1 MLEKVKN
8 TKILGIIGNVIIII
22 SLFCNWATVGST
34 IIDYSQTQQ
43 FKNTP
48 DGALTFILSIFS
60 LIVIFSE
67 KISPKF
73 FKGLTNVKLTL
84 ISSIIQLAV
93 LLNVIFK
100 VVNMQPENGVTWNFG
115 LGFYLMCVGVFLV
128 LIFPFLYK
136 KNEEK

>member
-1 MLEKVKN
+1 M
-8 TKILGIIGNVIIII
+8 
-22 SLFCNWATVGST
+22 
-34 IIDYSQTQQ
+34 
-43 FKNTP
+43 
-48 DGALTFILSIFS
+48 SIFS